1 MELEQAK
8 WGLKATFL
16 QVFDD
21 LKVVD
26 KFDQKT
32 DVLWSSKKGGNVK
45 STIKTRSKEGTLL
58 DTQELDKH
66 LKDTRG
72 KKSK

>member
-1 MELEQAK
+1 MPSSTGGKQS
-8 WGLKATFL
+8 LK
-16 QVFDD
+16 QKIS
-21 LKVVD
+21 KVVD